1 MLFWQPSKKMQEDKS
16 SMFAIFKNSQ
26 EAHHAYE
33 KVKGSLEKVYI
44 VISFNLL

>member
-26 EAHHAYE
+26 EAYHAYE
-33 KVKGSLEKVYI
+33 KVKGGLEKVYI